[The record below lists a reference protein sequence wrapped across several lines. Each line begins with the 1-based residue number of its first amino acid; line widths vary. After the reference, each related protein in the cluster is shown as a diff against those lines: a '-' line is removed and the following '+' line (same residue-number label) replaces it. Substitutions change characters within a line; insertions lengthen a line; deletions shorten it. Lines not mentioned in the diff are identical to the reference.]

1 MKIKSKLLIAALA
14 LLQGTSWAQ
23 GAGGSPAEGGF
34 DPGFQAAIHVG
45 GQAPNKAL
53 SERFGLSNTVGLSVY
68 HLSAVGWR
76 WGVHYRFQTGS
87 DVREPGLLV
96 NLRDPSGRI
105 IDNEGRIALVTAQQR
120 GTVFSLS
127 AGRLFPTDFLSS
139 GSGLLLEVL
148 GGYWEHKVHFQ
159 NRGNRLTQL
168 DEPHIK
174 GYDRL
179 TGGLMVM
186 PRLGYVHDSS
196 NGLVRFQCGVEA
208 MLGNL
213 QPNRV
218 WNADTMM
225 ADEGPRKDGTIG
237 VFAAWIL
244 RLKPRSTD
252 VDYYH

>member
-1 MKIKSKLLIAALA
+1 MRAKSIALMAALA
-14 LLQGTSWAQ
+14 LLHGTAWSQAAQ
-23 GAGGSPAEGGF
+23 SDKTAGAF
-34 DPGFQAAIHVG
+34 DPGFLAAIHIG
-45 GQAPNKAL
+45 GQAPDGPF
-53 SERFGLSNTVGLSVY
+53 SERFGLSNTVGISVY
-68 HLSAVGWR
+68 RLEAAGWR

-87 DVREPGLLV
+87 EVREPGLLE

-120 GTVFSLS
+120 GTILSLS
-127 AGRLFPTDFLSS
+127 AGRLFPAAFLSK
-139 GSGLLLEVL
+139 GSGVLLEL
-148 GGYWEHKVHFQ
+148 FGGFWEHKIHFQ

-179 TGGLMVM
+179 TGGVMVM
-186 PRLGYVHDSS
+186 PRLGYVHDAS
-196 NGLVRFQCGVEA
+196 NGLVRFQLGVEA
-208 MLGNL
+208 MFGRL

-218 WNADTMM
+218 WNADTMT
-225 ADEGPRKDGTIG
+225 ADVGPRNDRTVG

-244 RLKPRSTD
+244 RLKARSTD

>member
-1 MKIKSKLLIAALA
+1 MSVKSKVLLAVLA
-14 LLQGTSWAQ
+14 MLQGMSWAQ
-23 GAGGSPAEGGF
+23 GTADNPTSDAF
-34 DPGFQAAIHVG
+34 DAGFQAAIHIG
-45 GQAPNKAL
+45 GQAPNGTL

-68 HLSAVGWR
+68 RLSSVGWR

-87 DVREPGLLV
+87 DVREPGLLD

-105 IDNEGRIALVTAQQR
+105 IDNEGRIALVTTQQR
-120 GTVFSLS
+120 GTILSLS
-127 AGRLFPTDFLSS
+127 AGRLFPTAFLSS
-139 GSGLLLEVL
+139 GSGVLLEVF
-148 GGYWEHKVHFQ
+148 GGFWEHKVHFQ

-179 TGGLMVM
+179 TGGVLVM

-208 MLGNL
+208 MFGHL

-218 WNADTMM
+218 WNADTLT
-225 ADEGPRKDGTIG
+225 ADEGPRKDGAVG

-244 RLKPRSTD
+244 RLKARSTD